1 MAGYLDAYSD
11 LFRNAASPLRETCSP
26 HPAVD
31 WGIAASARYID
42 WVMRSL
48 SRFPPKTAGDLRLD
62 DRKFGIP
69 RRATASRLAP
79 KCIDKPR
86 RSLDE
91 ISVLSKSRYVR
102 SLSRDKAVIWRMSN

>member
-1 MAGYLDAYSD
+1 
-11 LFRNAASPLRETCSP
+11 
-26 HPAVD
+26 
-31 WGIAASARYID
+31 
-42 WVMRSL
+42 MRSL
-48 SRFPPKTAGDLRLD
+48 VTLPPKTAGDLRLD